1 MTGLDL
7 GTAPRGVDGCGIPVI
22 GIPLANM
29 ALAMAR
35 LGRPDDQPEARQSA
49 CARLRQAVVAHPFMV
64 AGRRRF
70 DTRATAVT
78 GEQELIQTRPAGAAR
93 HGVVQRTRV
102 AQRVTL

>member
-35 LGRPDDQPEARQSA
+35 LGRPDDQPEARPSA
-49 CARLRQAVVAHPFMV
+49 CARFRQAMAAHPVMAA
-64 AGRRRF
+64 AGPRF
-70 DTRATAVT
+70 ATRLRAVPGEKERTNT
-78 GEQELIQTRPAGAAR
+78 GAGDAHGPGFPALG
-93 HGVVQRTRV
+93 H
-102 AQRVTL
+102 TLP